1 MCIYIYTCILYTV
14 YIYIY
19 RLFIYIYIHTRTRTR
34 TRIRIRICICICIC
48 IYTEQVIKGIMFFF
62 LHMPHKVHKTQQSS
76 KAAFFLPKSQHLLS
90 LSIYI
95 HKHVNIFIIWT
106 CHDGDMIIG
115 EGSALTPPVVWGV
128 ILVF

>member
-1 MCIYIYTCILYTV
+1 MYTV
-14 YIYIY
+14 YCIHIYIEI
-19 RLFIYIYIHTRTRTR
+19 IYIYIHTRTRTR
-34 TRIRIRICICICIC
+34 TRTRIRIRIRIRIGIGICICIC